1 MSDIRSPKK
10 STRRKALQNLA
21 SGAVVSA
28 SAGFYSTLL
37 ASTKALA
44 SADVSEEDLILKKL
58 TEGLQEK
65 LAPIEKKS
73 LWAGLKF
80 GDGDK
85 YGGPMEE
92 YYAKKK

>member
-1 MSDIRSPKK
+1 MSDSVAGKK
-10 STRRKALQNLA
+10 PTRRKFVQGLA
-21 SGAVVSA
+21 SGAAVTA
-28 SAGFYSTLL
+28 SAGFYTTLFTT
-37 ASTKALA
+37 TKALA
-44 SADVSEEDLILKKL
+44 SAESEEDLILKKL

-85 YGGPMEE
+85 YGGLMEE

>member
-1 MSDIRSPKK
+1 MSDSSHSKK
-10 STRRKALQNLA
+10 PTRRKFVRTLA
-21 SGAVVSA
+21 SGAAVTA
-28 SAGFYSTLL
+28 GAGFYTTLF

-44 SADVSEEDLILKKL
+44 SAESEEDLILKKL

-85 YGGPMEE
+85 YGGTMEE
-92 YYAKKK
+92 MYAKKK